1 MNRKL
6 ILACA
11 ATLLATPVLAQ
22 SEGVGVIDE
31 RVLQLMDANGDGVV
45 TRAEMQAYAERA
57 FTQLDTNGNGRLE
70 PSETSQVLSA
80 SQFQIMDKNRNG
92 WLSKKEFIDQIMADF
107 ASADKNGDGV
117 LR

>member
-1 MNRKL
+1 MKRKL

-11 ATLLATPVLAQ
+11 ATLLATPVFAQ
-22 SEGVGVIDE
+22 TTSVGLIDE
-31 RVLQLMDANGDGVV
+31 RVLQLMDSNGDGAV

-70 PSETSQVLSA
+70 PSETSQILSA
-80 SQFQIMDKNRNG
+80 SQFQIIDKDGNG
-92 WLSKKEFIDQIMADF
+92 WLSKKEFTDQLMADF
-107 ASADKNGDGV
+107 ASADKNGDGM